1 MPLHIDEIQTQV
13 EDDRGGAAPTTP
25 AAESWQRRAE
35 LRELQAQLADD
46 LARTAAHGNED

>member
-13 EDDRGGAAPTTP
+13 EDDPGGTAPAAPSRE
-25 AAESWQRRAE
+25 AGQQRAE
-35 LRELQAQLADD
+35 LRTLQAQLGDD